1 MYLTILIMSENN
13 LHLSSSGVF
22 ETSETGTSTNTSTNY
37 NTTNNKPKKYFS
49 VVKNNNQQNYNQ
61 GYNNNNNQ
69 NYNNNNQ
76 NYNSNHQSDR
86 DDREENNKETISYV
100 RLPISQEERESSLQP
115 IESFDELKEYG
126 VDENIIRGI
135 YGYGFEKPSPIQMRS
150 IRPILT
156 GIDII
161 AQAQSGMG
169 KTGAFCIGV
178 LGRID
183 ENVNDVQ
190 AIILAHT
197 RELALQINGVFKQIA
212 SYTNIRTSLCIKG
225 ISRKENVERLQ
236 GKGSGCKGKPHIII
250 GTPGRINDM
259 LTTKDFV
266 SGDYILNLSN
276 MKCLVIDEADE
287 MLGVT
292 NKSYNRQNSNGNG
305 NNGNNGNGNN
315 ESIGF
320 LDQVKAILR
329 CLTKNVQICLI
340 SATMNQEFFDLT
352 KEFMIEPIEILIKT
366 EQLTLDGIR
375 QYLIDVEE
383 NKNKFNTLC
392 ALYSLLTI
400 NQSIIYCNSLKQVD
414 FLTKR
419 LNQNDFVV
427 SYIHGKMTPLDREKA
442 MMDFRNG
449 KSRVLVSTDLLS
461 RGIDVQQV
469 SVVINYDIPNN
480 IENYLHRIGR
490 SGRYGRKGVAIN
502 FMTSDDKH
510 KITEIQKYY
519 STMIEPLPEDIN
531 NLLD

>member
-1 MYLTILIMSENN
+1 MSENN
-13 LHLSSSGVF
+13 FPHLSSDVLKASDKV
-22 ETSETGTSTNTSTNY
+22 TNKNTS
-37 NTTNNKPKKYFS
+37 NNQKKIFN
-49 VVKNNNQQNYNQ
+49 VVKNNNQYNNQGGNNQNYNQ
-61 GYNNNNNQ
+61 GNNHQHHSDRNDEHNNNNM
-69 NYNNNNQ
+69 NNTNIN
-76 NYNSNHQSDR
+76 
-86 DDREENNKETISYV
+86 DDENNDEHNSYV
-100 RLPISQEERESSLQP
+100 RPKVSKEEREDSLQP
-115 IESFDELKEYG
+115 IESFDELKDYG
-126 VDENIIRGI
+126 VNENIIRGI

-183 ENVNDVQ
+183 ENLNDVQ

-225 ISRKENVERLQ
+225 IARKENVERLQ
-236 GKGSGCKGKPHIII
+236 GKGSGSKGKPHIII

-259 LTTKDFV
+259 LSTKDF
-266 SGDYILNLSN
+266 STGKYILNLSN

-292 NKSYNRQNSNGNG
+292 NKSYNRQNGGGHSNSN
-305 NNGNNGNGNN
+305 NNGGNDDNN
-315 ESIGF
+315 ESVGF
-320 LDQVKAILR
+320 LEQVKTILR
-329 CLTKNVQICLI
+329 CLTSNVQICLI

-352 KEFMIEPIEILIKT
+352 TKFMVDPIEILIKT

-427 SYIHGKMTPLDREKA
+427 SFIHGKMTPLDREKA

-502 FMTSDDKH
+502 FMTNDDKH
-510 KITEIQKYY
+510 KINEIQKYY